1 MTTNI
6 AAFLDAAATAE
17 PGRPAL
23 IVDDGTVC
31 GYGDLQGEVGRWAS
45 TLAAAGVAVGDR
57 VALADWG
64 GVRSTAVTLA
74 AAHLGAA
81 TAQMN
86 PLLTADELA
95 QLVATAGC
103 GPVGV
108 ADAGA
113 AAALERATG
122 APAATS
128 SCSGSLSAMAGQSR
142 CRLRRWCLCSRSE
155 HCKCRSALPT

>member
-1 MTTNI
+1 MTARGCAAVTTNI
-6 AAFLDAAATAE
+6 AAFLDAAAAAE
-17 PGRPAL
+17 PARPAL

-31 GYGDLQGEVGRWAS
+31 GYGDLQREVGRWAS
-45 TLAAAGVAVGDR
+45 TLAGAGFGAGDR

-95 QLVATAGC
+95 QLATVAAC
-103 GPVGV
+103 RPVGV

-113 AAALERATG
+113 AAALRKAVGE
-122 APAATS
+122 
-128 SCSGSLSAMAGQSR
+128 
-142 CRLRRWCLCSRSE
+142 
-155 HCKCRSALPT
+155 